1 MILEFTRVN
10 LCRRNEEENDDF
22 GDYFDGDTGFQ
33 SVNSDDEEK
42 DEDEDF
48 ESCTSAARRRR

>member
-48 ESCTSAARRRR
+48 ESCTSAAR